1 MASHTCDKPFLAS
14 ATSYQMTPKKQHRA
28 AEKIRGASVLTACVE
43 KSCLGHLGS
52 LEGHRRLK
60 MSKEDADLDTG
71 FL

>member
-1 MASHTCDKPFLAS
+1 MAS
-14 ATSYQMTPKKQHRA
+14 ATSYQMVSKKHQRA
-28 AEKIRGASVLTACVE
+28 VEKIRGASVQTACVE

-71 FL
+71 FP